1 MKVTK
6 QQLRKLIIESLD
18 DENNDSAP
26 PATESDQD
34 LDAEKIAKLKAFIG
48 GDASIQSIDQAIM
61 IADGLSI
68 DPMKLQLAFK
78 PTILK
83 MISSLSKP
91 TMDDINKTINML
103 KTLRF
108 DDMGI
113 RSIIQPAFI
122 RFVQT
127 GNTLDS
133 VQATNII
140 DEIDDNLFRARDL
153 GLKTL
158 GVGSADSLRNAGK
171 LTDDQIY
178 DIDMEL
184 INSVKDKAREA
195 IERSIAQIYAAT
207 LK

>member
-18 DENNDSAP
+18 DENNNSTPNVLEPDH
-26 PATESDQD
+26 D
-34 LDAEKIAKLKAFIG
+34 LDAKKIAKLETFISR
-48 GDASIQSIDQAIM
+48 DPSMQSIDQAIM
-61 IADGLSI
+61 IADSLSI
-68 DPMKLQLAFK
+68 DPAKLQLAFK
-78 PTILK
+78 PAILK
-83 MISSLSKP
+83 MVNSISKP
-91 TMDDINKTINML
+91 TREDINKMINML
-103 KTLRF
+103 KTLKF
-108 DDMGI
+108 NDVDI
-113 RSIIQPAFI
+113 SSIVQPAFI

-133 VQATNII
+133 VQADNII
-140 DEIDDNLFRARDL
+140 DEIDDNLFRARNL

-158 GVGSADSLRNAGK
+158 GVESVDSLRNAGK

-184 INSVKDKAREA
+184 ISSVKDKAREA

>member
-18 DENNDSAP
+18 DENNNSTPDVLEP
-26 PATESDQD
+26 DHD
-34 LDAEKIAKLKAFIG
+34 LDAKKIAKLETFISK
-48 GDASIQSIDQAIM
+48 DPSMQSIDQAIM
-61 IADGLSI
+61 IADSLSI
-68 DPMKLQLAFK
+68 DPVKLQLAFK
-78 PTILK
+78 PAILK
-83 MISSLSKP
+83 MVSSLSKP
-91 TMDDINKTINML
+91 TREDINKMINML
-103 KTLRF
+103 KTLKF
-108 DDMGI
+108 NDTDI
-113 RSIIQPAFI
+113 SSIVQPAFI

-133 VQATNII
+133 VQADNII
-140 DEIDDNLFRARDL
+140 DEIDDNLFRARNL

-158 GVGSADSLRNAGK
+158 GVESVDSLRNAGK

-184 INSVKDKAREA
+184 ISSVKDKAREA